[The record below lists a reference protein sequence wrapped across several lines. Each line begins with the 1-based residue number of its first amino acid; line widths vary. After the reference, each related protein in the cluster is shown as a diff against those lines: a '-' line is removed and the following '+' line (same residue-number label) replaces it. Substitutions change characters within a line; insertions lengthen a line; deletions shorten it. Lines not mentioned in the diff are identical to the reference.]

1 MSSATYLIFP
11 ASKIN
16 LAFSSAS
23 APLFFSALADLVYD
37 PAARAKEPH
46 FHSVR
51 IQIQNLRNLFDRKAF
66 DFFQNQHQA
75 VALVKPFQEILD
87 SLARFK
93 SVADIRPAAAFF
105 FGGDHLPGL
114 LFAQV
119 RLVNQGPHFF
129 LSQQIPALVDGNLIQ
144 PSAESRPLVELLQRE
159 IRLNKNLLRNVLH
172 ILATPENTAGDGK
185 DAVLMPAQ
193 ELFKSLLVFAL
204 C

>member
-51 IQIQNLRNLFDRKAF
+51 VQIQNLRNLFDRKAF
-66 DFFQNQHQA
+66 HFFQYQHQA
-75 VALVKPFQEILD
+75 VALVESFQKPLDALASFQP
-87 SLARFK
+87 
-93 SVADIRPAAAFF
+93 VADVRPAAIFPF
-105 FGGDHLPGL
+105 SRDHLLGL

-119 RLVNQGPHFF
+119 RLVY
-129 LSQQIPALVDGNLIQ
+129 
-144 PSAESRPLVELLQRE
+144 
-159 IRLNKNLLRNVLH
+159 
-172 ILATPENTAGDGK
+172 
-185 DAVLMPAQ
+185 
-193 ELFKSLLVFAL
+193 
-204 C
+204 